1 MLLVWDHTTGTVVGM
16 EEVGVG
22 PLEAISMGVM
32 AGGGCSHWLTP
43 VPGGIDR
50 IEWGLEIMDSMI
62 EVDMGK
68 HESMFVAI
76 MLIIE
81 DNEEN
86 REH

>member
-1 MLLVWDHTTGTVVGM
+1 
-16 EEVGVG
+16 
-22 PLEAISMGVM
+22 
-32 AGGGCSHWLTP
+32 
-43 VPGGIDR
+43 
-50 IEWGLEIMDSMI
+50 MDSMI

-68 HESMFVAI
+68 HESMFVGI